1 MSNAMALPGVPTRE
15 DCASCPD
22 AGDRCALHQI
32 MLDRH
37 MIQTQQAL
45 THDGGHGSLRAD
57 EQSHMSKTV
66 AREMN
71 RLKTQ
76 EGQMINVRPDPLT
89 LHARRYSCSVLWSQY
104 LLFTGSEENEF
115 QRKETTRPY

>member
-1 MSNAMALPGVPTRE
+1 MSDGMALSGVPPRE

-22 AGDRCALHQI
+22 AGDRCALHQS

-45 THDGGHGSLRAD
+45 THDGGHGARRAN
-57 EQSHMSKTV
+57 EQSHMSKAV
-66 AREMN
+66 VREMN

-76 EGQMINVRPDPLT
+76 EGQMINVRPTPLT
-89 LHARRYSCSVLWSQY
+89 LRVWSYSRSILWSQF
-104 LLFTGSEENEF
+104 LLFTGSEKNEL
-115 QRKETTRPY
+115 